1 MSTTPNKSNRREFLA
16 QAAAISLAPALT
28 ALPFAAEAAGRGRV
42 LVLVELA
49 GGNDALN
56 MVPPYA
62 DPSYARLRPRLAVRR
77 DQALQ
82 LDQHMGLHP
91 ALQPLMPVWQA
102 GEMSVVLGLGYP
114 RPNRSHFRS
123 IDIWETGSDSDRHL
137 TTGWLARAME
147 GAPRVKGSAADAI
160 VLGGGARA
168 VTGAGLRTVVMR
180 DPNQFVRQAGRM
192 QRPATPGGNS
202 ALSHILTV
210 QKEIEGTAKQL
221 KKAEM
226 RGREAAAA
234 ARGRGQI
241 GRQLQQAAKIIAGGT
256 PVSVI
261 KVSHGG
267 FDTHSNQDG
276 RHRNLLTQLAASL
289 AGFRQA
295 MVRSGDWDRVMVMTY
310 SEFGRRAKQNGSGG
324 TDHGTAAAHLAMGGR
339 VRGGLV
345 GGQPSLTDLDGG
357 DLKHRVDYRSYYRA
371 AATWLDLPGGG
382 AVLGNYRP
390 LPLSKA

>member
-1 MSTTPNKSNRREFLA
+1 M
-16 QAAAISLAPALT
+16 
-28 ALPFAAEAAGRGRV
+28 
-42 LVLVELA
+42 
-49 GGNDALN
+49 
-56 MVPPYA
+56 
-62 DPSYARLRPRLAVRR
+62 
-77 DQALQ
+77 
-82 LDQHMGLHP
+82 
-91 ALQPLMPVWQA
+91 PLMPVWQA
-102 GEMSVVLGLGYP
+102 GEMAVVLGLGYP

-137 TTGWLARAME
+137 STGWLARAMD

-168 VTGAGLRTVVMR
+168 VTGGGLRTVVMR

-192 QRPATPGGNS
+192 QRPAAPAGNA

-226 RGREAAAA
+226 RGAQAASA

-310 SEFGRRAKQNGSGG
+310 SEFGRRVRQNGSGG
-324 TDHGTAAAHLAMGGR
+324 TDHGTAAAHLVMGGR

-371 AATWLDLPGGG
+371 AATWLDLPGSG

-390 LPLSKA
+390 LPLLKA